1 MSGSW
6 SFCGSLM
13 IPVTTLRI
21 VIFAERQ
28 AQILLAKPNLLTR
41 TFVTI
46 LAYTSFDVAS
56 DRPASR
62 SVDLTGLFLAKE
74 FVCMFS
80 FLLIVVTSKH

>member
-28 AQILLAKPNLLTR
+28 AQILLAKPNLLPE
-41 TFVTI
+41 I
-46 LAYTSFDVAS
+46 KSLN
-56 DRPASR
+56 ASR
-62 SVDLTGLFLAKE
+62 SVDLNGLFLAKE

-80 FLLIVVTSKH
+80 FLLIVVTSKR

>member
-1 MSGSW
+1 VSHKNSNFQTSW
-6 SFCGSLM
+6 N
-13 IPVTTLRI
+13 LR
-21 VIFAERQ
+21 FTALE
-28 AQILLAKPNLLTR
+28 LE

-62 SVDLTGLFLAKE
+62 SVDLSGLFLAKE

-80 FLLIVVTSKH
+80 FLLIVVTSKR